1 MGLLWTDNEVQS
13 PQACRHDGLSLSVLS
28 TTPPT
33 QPLCPPHLIPPAF
46 ASPSGPSACI
56 YLSPG
61 GHAHARGPSSNPICP
76 SSCLPD
82 PSSQDSHL
90 PLSSRRIQYRSQ
102 GSHHHQSW
110 RILCAVTFACGHG
123 LEKSLGGQTQCPSDV
138 CPTALLTEPSP
149 SASLIRVCCNGLT
162 KACDFP
168 EI

>member
-1 MGLLWTDNEVQS
+1 MAQRPAVGLLWTDNEVQS

-82 PSSQDSHL
+82 PLIPGFSSSPEL
-90 PLSSRRIQYRSQ
+90 PPHS
-102 GSHHHQSW
+102 
-110 RILCAVTFACGHG
+110 V
-123 LEKSLGGQTQCPSDV
+123 P
-138 CPTALLTEPSP
+138 LTGKPSP
-149 SASLIRVCCNGLT
+149 STVEDFVCGHFRLW
-162 KACDFP
+162 P
-168 EI
+168 WP